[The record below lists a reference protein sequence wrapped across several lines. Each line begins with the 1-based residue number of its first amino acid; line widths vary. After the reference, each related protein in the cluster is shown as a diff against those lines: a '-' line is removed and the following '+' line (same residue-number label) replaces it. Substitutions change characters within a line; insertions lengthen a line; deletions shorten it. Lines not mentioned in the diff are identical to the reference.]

1 MDLEGNKQKNILV
14 TGGAGFIGSHLCKY
28 LIDLGQKVICLDNLF
43 TGSLSN
49 IQNIYNHPNFEFVNH
64 DIIEPYFR
72 ENIDEI
78 YNLACPASPKH
89 YQYNPI
95 KTVKTCT
102 IGVINILGLAKKN
115 NAKILQAST
124 SEVYGDPNIH
134 PQNEMYN
141 GNVNPIGQRS
151 CYDEGKRCSE
161 TLFMDYYRE
170 HKLKIKII
178 RIFNTFGPNMA
189 TNDGRVIS
197 NLILQALNEKELTIN
212 GDGTQTRSF
221 QYIDDLIVAMIKM
234 MDTADDFLGPI
245 NIGNPNEIS
254 MNKLASTILCL
265 TKSKSQISYKDLPKD
280 DPKRRKPDINLAIEK
295 LDWAPVFS
303 LETGLLKTINYFE
316 KLDEKN

>member
-1 MDLEGNKQKNILV
+1 
-14 TGGAGFIGSHLCKY
+14 
-28 LIDLGQKVICLDNLF
+28 
-43 TGSLSN
+43 
-49 IQNIYNHPNFEFVNH
+49 
-64 DIIEPYFR
+64 
-72 ENIDEI
+72 
-78 YNLACPASPKH
+78 
-89 YQYNPI
+89 
-95 KTVKTCT
+95 
-102 IGVINILGLAKKN
+102 
-115 NAKILQAST
+115 
-124 SEVYGDPNIH
+124 
-134 PQNEMYN
+134 
-141 GNVNPIGQRS
+141 
-151 CYDEGKRCSE
+151 
-161 TLFMDYYRE
+161 MDYNKE

-189 TNDGRVIS
+189 SNDGRVIS

-254 MNKLASTILCL
+254 MNKLASKILGL
-265 TKSKSQISYKDLPKD
+265 TKSKSKISYKDLPND
-280 DPKRRKPDINLAIEK
+280 DPKRRNPDINLAIEK

>member
-28 LIDLGQKVICLDNLF
+28 LIDLGHKVFCLDNLF

-49 IQNIYNHPNFEFVNH
+49 IRDIYNHPNFEFVNH

-72 ENIDEI
+72 QNIDEI
-78 YNLACPASPKH
+78 YNLACPASPIH

-95 KTVKTCT
+95 KTIKTCT
-102 IGVINILGLAKKN
+102 IGVINMLGLAKKN

-141 GNVNPIGQRS
+141 GNVNPIGLRS

-161 TLFMDYYRE
+161 TLFMDYNRE

-197 NLILQALNEKELTIN
+197 NLILQALNGKELTIN

-254 MNKLASTILCL
+254 MNKLASTILSL

-280 DPKRRKPDINLAIEK
+280 DPKRRNPDINLAIEK
-295 LDWAPVFS
+295 LDWFPVIS

-316 KLDEKN
+316 KLDENN

>member
-1 MDLEGNKQKNILV
+1 MCSWGY
-14 TGGAGFIGSHLCKY
+14 KY
-28 LIDLGQKVICLDNLF
+28 VGISKKKKAR
-43 TGSLSN
+43 
-49 IQNIYNHPNFEFVNH
+49 
-64 DIIEPYFR
+64 II
-72 ENIDEI
+72 
-78 YNLACPASPKH
+78 
-89 YQYNPI
+89 
-95 KTVKTCT
+95 
-102 IGVINILGLAKKN
+102 
-115 NAKILQAST
+115 QAST
-124 SEVYGDPNIH
+124 SEIYGDPEIH
-134 PQNEMYN
+134 PQTEDYKGAVSIN
-141 GNVNPIGQRS
+141 GPRA

-161 TLFMDYYRE
+161 TLFMDYHRE

-254 MNKLASTILCL
+254 MNKLASTILGL

>member
-1 MDLEGNKQKNILV
+1 MAGNKQKNILV

-28 LIDLGQKVICLDNLF
+28 LIDLGQKVNCLDNLF

-49 IQNIYNHPNFEFVNH
+49 IQEIYNHPNFEFVNH
-64 DIIEPYFR
+64 DITEPYFR

-78 YNLACPASPKH
+78 YNLACPASPIH

-95 KTVKTCT
+95 KTIKTCT
-102 IGVINILGLAKKN
+102 IGVINMLGLAKKN

-141 GNVNPIGQRS
+141 GNVNPIGLRS

-161 TLFMDYYRE
+161 TLFMDYNRE

-197 NLILQALNEKELTIN
+197 NLILQALNGKELTIN

-254 MNKLASTILCL
+254 MNKLASTILSL

-280 DPKRRKPDINLAIEK
+280 DPKRRNPDINLARKK